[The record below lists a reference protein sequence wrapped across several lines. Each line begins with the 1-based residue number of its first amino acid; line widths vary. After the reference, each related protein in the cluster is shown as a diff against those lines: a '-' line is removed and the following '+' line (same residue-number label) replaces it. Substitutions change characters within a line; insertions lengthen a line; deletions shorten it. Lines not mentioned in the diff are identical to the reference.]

1 MRAWI
6 AGICLVLAMGP
17 AGAQNADLS
26 RANTLYLEG
35 KKIEAL
41 PLYEQLAREHPGEWL
56 YFERLADCLAAKSA
70 QTEDPAEATAIRTEM
85 RDAAKKAVELGDPNR
100 YLQVM
105 AGVDPSRPLLPE
117 STSPGSALLKEAEK
131 AYGAGNFTLAL
142 EKYTAAYEADPKLY
156 NAALFAGDTAYVQKD
171 LKTAAL
177 WFARAIAIDPDRET
191 AYRYWGDAILRLGND
206 PIAARQKFID
216 AVVAEPYN
224 RMSWQGIEQW
234 AQVQEAVVLAP
245 NIDRPAA
252 PKVDKDKP
260 NTTNIV
266 IDINSLDDK
275 KNPGGF
281 AWMMYSMIR
290 ATYHGDTFKKD
301 FPDEKE
307 YRHSLK
313 EEEAALSVV
322 ASTVE
327 EKKIKPSKLDES
339 LRNLVEL
346 HKAGML
352 ECWILINGADEGI
365 AQDYPAY
372 RKEHRQLL
380 HDYLDRFVIHGSATP
395 YPLKP

>member
-6 AGICLVLAMGP
+6 AGICLILAMGP

-56 YFERLADCLAAKSA
+56 YLERLADCLAAKSA

-105 AGVDPSRPLLPE
+105 ASIDPSRPLLPE
-117 STSPGSALLKEAEK
+117 STSPGNALLKEAEK
-131 AYGAGNFTLAL
+131 AYGAGNFTLAM

-206 PIAARQKFID
+206 PVAARQKFID

-234 AQVQEAVVLAP
+234 AQARQAIVLAP
-245 NIDRPAA
+245 KIDRPAA

-266 IDINSLDDK
+266 IDFNSLDDK

-281 AWMMYSMIR
+281 AWMMYSMVR
-290 ATYHGDTFKKD
+290 ANLPRGHVQERFSRGKGVPPLAEGRRSCAERRGLDGGGEKDQAEQAGREPAQPGRAAQGRHARLLDPDQRGGRGDCPGLPRVPQGT
-301 FPDEKE
+301 PPAIA
-307 YRHSLK
+307 R
-313 EEEAALSVV
+313 LS
-322 ASTVE
+322 
-327 EKKIKPSKLDES
+327 
-339 LRNLVEL
+339 
-346 HKAGML
+346 
-352 ECWILINGADEGI
+352 
-365 AQDYPAY
+365 
-372 RKEHRQLL
+372 
-380 HDYLDRFVIHGSATP
+380 
-395 YPLKP
+395 